1 MTSPLEQKK
10 LKVTSPVVITANRL
24 SDGAVVYWTAADD
37 WATNLT
43 AAAVVTTPAEAKRLL
58 SDAVADDVRAV
69 GAYVAPVELTADGRV
84 EPANL
89 RERIRL
95 LGPTIDLPTFSST

>member
-1 MTSPLEQKK
+1 MTSPLQQK

-24 SDGAVVYWTAADD
+24 SDGAVIYWSAGGHWT
-37 WATNLT
+37 TTLT
-43 AAAVVTTPAEAKRLL
+43 AARVVTTSAEAKQLL
-58 SDAVADDVRAV
+58 SDAAADDVGAI
-69 GAYVAPVELTADGRV
+69 GAYVAPVELTADGCV

-95 LGPTIDLPTFSST
+95 LGPTIDLPVTSNT